1 MSSSPKMNSAVPKPS
16 ETKIVLCV
24 QFHFSFW
31 RIPPELPAAIRAR
44 WPDMRVVHL
53 DSYDLLPADLPDA
66 DIFIGF
72 TLTPDQLAAAQKL
85 KWIHVTAAG
94 VAQLMRPDVQAR
106 GLTIT
111 NSRGIHAIP
120 MAEHTMGLLIALA
133 REFPASMRFQEQHRW
148 AQQEIWES
156 RPTELHGATLVIVG
170 FGAIGSELA
179 RRARSFGMRVWAVT
193 RSGRAD
199 MSLADRVFPASQLA
213 QALPEADYLVLAAP
227 DTPSTHHMIGVDQ
240 LAVMKP
246 TACLVNVARGSLV
259 DQQAMIDALE
269 RGTIAAAALDVAEKE
284 PLPPE
289 SPLWNAKNVLIT
301 PHTSS
306 VSDQL
311 WPRQTKLLLENLE
324 RWFSGHELINLVDF
338 TRGY

>member
-1 MSSSPKMNSAVPKPS
+1 MVSKLPKPS

-31 RIPPELPAAIRAR
+31 RIPPELPAAIRQR
-44 WPDMRVVHL
+44 WPELRVLHL
-53 DSYDLLPADLPDA
+53 DSYDQLPADLPDT
-66 DIFIGF
+66 DIFAGF
-72 TLTPDQLAAAQKL
+72 TLTPEQLSVARKL

-106 GLTIT
+106 GITIT

-133 REFPASMRFQEQHRW
+133 RKFPASVRFQQERRW

-156 RPTELHGATLVIVG
+156 RPSELLGKTLLIVG
-170 FGAIGSELA
+170 FGAIGTELA
-179 RRARSFGMRVWAVT
+179 RRARAFGMTVWAVT
-193 RSGRAD
+193 RSGRGD
-199 MSLADRVFPASQLA
+199 VSLADRVFPASDLA
-213 QALPEADYLVLAAP
+213 HALPEPDYIVLAAP
-227 DTPSTHHMIGVDQ
+227 ATPETHHMIGGAQ
-240 LAVMKP
+240 LAAMKP
-246 TACLVNVARGSLV
+246 SACLVNVARGSLV
-259 DQQAMIDALE
+259 DESALMRALE

-324 RWFSGHELINLVDF
+324 RWFAGRELVNLVDF

>member
-1 MSSSPKMNSAVPKPS
+1 MSSSSKLNSALPKPS

-44 WPDMRVVHL
+44 WPEMRVVHL
-53 DSYDLLPADLPDA
+53 DSYDQLPTQLPDT
-66 DIFIGF
+66 DIFVGF
-72 TLTPDQLAAAQKL
+72 TLTPDQLAVAKNL
-85 KWIHVTAAG
+85 RWIHVTAAG
-94 VAQLMRPDVQAR
+94 VAQLMRPDVR
-106 GLTIT
+106 TRDITIT

-133 REFPASMRFQEQHRW
+133 RKSPACIQFQEQHRW

-156 RPTELHGATLVIVG
+156 RPSELHGATLVIVG

-179 RRARSFGMRVWAVT
+179 RRARAFGMRVWAVT

-199 MSLADRVFPASQLA
+199 LSLADGVFPASELA
-213 QALPEADYLVLAAP
+213 RALPEADYLVLAAP
-227 DTPSTHHMIGVDQ
+227 DTPSTRHMIGAEQ
-240 LAVMKP
+240 LAAMKP
-246 TACLVNVARGSLV
+246 SACLVNIARGSLV
-259 DQQAMIDALE
+259 DERAMIKALE
-269 RGTIAAAALDVAEKE
+269 NGTIAAAALDVAEKE

-324 RWFSGHELINLVDF
+324 RWFSGRELINLVDF